1 MRILLVG
8 VDHKTAPLQIREV
21 VSFSKEQTSL
31 ALPDLQRRIGEA
43 VILSTCNRT
52 EVYAAAANPEAA
64 AEHIGRFIVGFH
76 GLPRESIAPHLN
88 TAVDGDVAQHL
99 FRVASGLDSMIV
111 GEPQILG
118 QVRDALATAS
128 NADSVGAAL
137 NGLFHAAVK
146 SGRRVRE
153 ETEISRNPLSI
164 SYAGVRLA
172 KRELGGLEGRRV
184 LLVGA
189 GDAGRL
195 VAVALRS
202 SGVRD
207 LQIANRTMS
216 RSEDLAAELSGAA
229 VPFEEIPNA
238 LKRVDIV
245 ISATDAPEYILS
257 TAMVSDALHSANGSG
272 GRLFMFDLAVPRDV
286 EPSVAELPKVRLFNI
301 DDLSSIAEDN
311 LQERKRAAQDAE
323 RIVEDELARF
333 GRWWDSL
340 DSEAMVR
347 SMRMRAED
355 IRQQEIERAL
365 RHLMSSSDGDR
376 DVMEA
381 MTRSIVNRLL
391 HDPTMFL
398 KHKASTAQLD
408 AARLMF
414 GLDDEEDR

>member
-238 LKRVDIV
+238 HKRVDIV

>member
-1 MRILLVG
+1 
-8 VDHKTAPLQIREV
+8 V

>member
-286 EPSVAELPKVRLFNI
+286 EPLVAELPKVRLFNI

>member
-1 MRILLVG
+1 LRILLVG

>member
-1 MRILLVG
+1 
-8 VDHKTAPLQIREV
+8 
-21 VSFSKEQTSL
+21 
-31 ALPDLQRRIGEA
+31 
-43 VILSTCNRT
+43 
-52 EVYAAAANPEAA
+52 
-64 AEHIGRFIVGFH
+64 
-76 GLPRESIAPHLN
+76 
-88 TAVDGDVAQHL
+88 
-99 FRVASGLDSMIV
+99 
-111 GEPQILG
+111 
-118 QVRDALATAS
+118 
-128 NADSVGAAL
+128 
-137 NGLFHAAVK
+137 
-146 SGRRVRE
+146 
-153 ETEISRNPLSI
+153 
-164 SYAGVRLA
+164 
-172 KRELGGLEGRRV
+172 
-184 LLVGA
+184 
-189 GDAGRL
+189 
-195 VAVALRS
+195 LRS

>member
-8 VDHKTAPLQIREV
+8 VDYKTAPLQIREV